1 MMEMRN
7 VGLVLRSICVGGCL
21 VLSAAGMFGC
31 KKGADDGKVLYG
43 NVTDRELQMAFMI
56 PGRIDRIIPE
66 VGTPVK
72 KGDLLATLEAARI
85 EEEIAAAKSAVA
97 VAEANVL
104 VAKAQREK
112 AERGSREEDIAS
124 TASAMNAIAAKA
136 RSAKLEKDRTAKLVK
151 TGAVPEQEADNA
163 EANYLF
169 YTSFHDALKSFHD
182 RLTAGERTEDKE
194 AARAKVQVA
203 EQEVARAKAQLT
215 VAERALKDAKLVAP
229 TDGIVRDRL
238 LEPGEL
244 AAPSRPVLSLA
255 ATNPKW
261 IRCYVSETNL
271 SKHKLND
278 KAKVRADGCEKPFD
292 GWIGYISPTAEFT
305 PKTIETDELRP
316 TLVYETRVY
325 VNDPDGV
332 LKLGAPVVVELQ

>member
-1 MMEMRN
+1 MKT
-7 VGLVLRSICVGGCL
+7 VPGALCL
-21 VLSAAGMFGC
+21 VLSAAVMFGC
-31 KKGADDGKVLYG
+31 KRESDDGKILYG

-56 PGRIDRIIPE
+56 PGRIDRIVPE

-72 KGDLLATLEAARI
+72 KGELLATLESARI

-104 VAKAQREK
+104 VAKAQRDK
-112 AERGSREEDIAS
+112 AERGPRSEDIES

-136 RSAKLEKDRTAKLVK
+136 RSAKLEKERTAKLVK
-151 TGAVPEQEADNA
+151 TGAVPEQEADDA
-163 EANYLF
+163 EATYLF

-203 EQEVARAKAQLT
+203 EQEVVRAKAQLT

-271 SKHKLND
+271 AKHKLND
-278 KAKVRADGCEKPFD
+278 KAKIKADGCEKPFD

-305 PKTIETDELRP
+305 PKTIETDKLRP

-325 VNDPDGV
+325 VSDPEGV
-332 LKLGAPVVVELQ
+332 LKLGAPVVVELE

>member
-1 MMEMRN
+1 M
-7 VGLVLRSICVGGCL
+7 VLGAL
-21 VLSAAGMFGC
+21 MVLGC
-31 KKGADDGKVLYG
+31 KKSADDGKVLYG
-43 NVTDRELQMAFMI
+43 NVADRELQMAFMI
-56 PGRIDRIIPE
+56 PGRIDRIVPE

-72 KGDLLATLEAARI
+72 KGDLLATLESGRI

-104 VAKAQREK
+104 VAKAQKEK
-112 AERGSREEDIAS
+112 AERGSRDEDITS
-124 TASAMNAIAAKA
+124 TAAAMNAIAAKA
-136 RSAKLEKDRTAKLVK
+136 RAAKLEKDRTAKLVK
-151 TGAVPEQEADNA
+151 SGAVPEQTADDA

-169 YTSFHDALKSFHD
+169 YTSFHDALKSFHE

-194 AARAKVQVA
+194 AARAKVKVA
-203 EQEVARAKAQLT
+203 EQEVVRAKAHLV
-215 VAERALKDAKLVAP
+215 VAERALKDAKLFAP
-229 TDGIVRDRL
+229 VDGIVRDRL

-261 IRCYVSETNL
+261 VRCYIRETNL
-271 SKHKLND
+271 AKHKLND
-278 KAKVRADGCEKPFD
+278 KAIVKADGCEKPFD

-325 VNDPDGV
+325 VNDPEGL
-332 LKLGAPVVVELQ
+332 LKLGAPVVVELK

>member
-1 MMEMRN
+1 MKTALG
-7 VGLVLRSICVGGCL
+7 VWCL
-21 VLSAAGMFGC
+21 VFGAVVMTGC
-31 KKGADDGKVLYG
+31 TKDQGDGKVLYG
-43 NVTDRELQMAFMI
+43 NVTDRELQMAFII

-72 KGDLLATLEAARI
+72 KGDLLATLESARI

-104 VAKAQREK
+104 VAKAQKEK

-124 TASAMNAIAAKA
+124 TAAAMNAIAAKA
-136 RSAKLEKDRTAKLVK
+136 RSAKLEKDRTATLVK
-151 TGAVPEQEADNA
+151 TGAVPEQEADDA

-194 AARAKVQVA
+194 AARAKVTVA
-203 EQEVARAKAQLT
+203 EQEVARARAQLV
-215 VAERALKDAKLVAP
+215 VAERALKDARLVAP

-261 IRCYVSETNL
+261 VRCYIRETEL
-271 SKHKLND
+271 AKHKLND
-278 KAKVRADGCEKPFD
+278 KATVKADGCEASFD

-325 VNDPDGV
+325 VNDPDGA
-332 LKLGAPVVVELQ
+332 LKLGAPVVVELE

>member
-1 MMEMRN
+1 MKTEIGIACFA
-7 VGLVLRSICVGGCL
+7 GLALVCGCGNDPD
-21 VLSAAGMFGC
+21 A
-31 KKGADDGKVLYG
+31 DGKVLYG

-56 PGRIDRIIPE
+56 PGRIETIVPE
-66 VGTPVK
+66 VGSPVK
-72 KGDLLATLEAARI
+72 KGDLLATLESARI

-112 AERGSREEDIAS
+112 AEKGSREEDITT

-136 RSAKLEKDRTAKLVK
+136 RAAKLEKDRTSELVK
-151 TGAVPEQEADNA
+151 TRAVPEQQADDA

-169 YTSFHDALKSFHD
+169 YTSFHDALKSFHN
-182 RLTAGERTEDKE
+182 RLTAGEREEDKE
-194 AARAKVQVA
+194 AARAKVKVA
-203 EQEVARAKAQLT
+203 EQEVVRARAHLV
-215 VAERALKDAKLVAP
+215 VAERALKDARLVAP
-229 TDGIVRDRL
+229 ADGIVRDRL
-238 LEPGEL
+238 LEPGEI

-261 IRCYVSETNL
+261 VRCYIRETNL
-271 SKHKLND
+271 AKHKLND
-278 KAKVRADGCEKPFD
+278 KAKVKVDGVEKPFD

-325 VNDPDGV
+325 VNDPDGL

>member
-1 MMEMRN
+1 MKMKKMVR
-7 VGLVLRSICVGGCL
+7 GAWCL
-21 VLSAAGMFGC
+21 VLGALMVLGC

-43 NVTDRELQMAFMI
+43 NVADRELQMAFMI
-56 PGRIDRIIPE
+56 PGRIDRIVPE

-72 KGDLLATLEAARI
+72 KGDLLATLESGRI

-104 VAKAQREK
+104 VAKAQKEK
-112 AERGSREEDIAS
+112 AERGSRDEDITS
-124 TASAMNAIAAKA
+124 TAAAMNAIAAKA
-136 RSAKLEKDRTAKLVK
+136 RAAKLEKDRTATLVK
-151 TGAVPEQEADNA
+151 SGAVPEQTADDA

-169 YTSFHDALKSFHD
+169 YTSFHDALKSFHE

-194 AARAKVQVA
+194 AARAKVKVA
-203 EQEVARAKAQLT
+203 EQEVVRAKAHLV
-215 VAERALKDAKLVAP
+215 VAERALKDAKLFAP
-229 TDGIVRDRL
+229 VDGIVRDRL

-261 IRCYVSETNL
+261 VRCYVRETNL
-271 SKHKLND
+271 ARHKLND
-278 KAKVRADGCEKPFD
+278 KATVKADGCEKPFD

-325 VNDPDGV
+325 VNDPEGL
-332 LKLGAPVVVELQ
+332 LKLGAPVVVELK

>member
-1 MMEMRN
+1 MNKMK
-7 VGLVLRSICVGGCL
+7 VGILSLACAAVVCGCRK
-21 VLSAAGMFGC
+21 SS
-31 KKGADDGKVLYG
+31 DDGEKVLYG

-56 PGRIDRIIPE
+56 PGRIATIVPE

-72 KGDLLATLEAARI
+72 KGELLATLESVRI

-112 AERGSREEDIAS
+112 AEKGSREEDV
-124 TASAMNAIAAKA
+124 TTTSAAMSAIAAKA
-136 RSAKLEKDRTAKLVK
+136 RAAKLKKERTAELVK
-151 TGAVPEQEADNA
+151 THAVPEQDADEAEAD
-163 EANYLF
+163 YLF

-194 AARAKVQVA
+194 SARAKVKVA
-203 EQEVARAKAQLT
+203 EQEVVRAKAQLV
-215 VAERALKDAKLVAP
+215 VAERALKDAQLVAP

-261 IRCYVSETNL
+261 VRCYIRETNL
-271 SKHKLND
+271 AKHKLND
-278 KAKVRADGCEKPFD
+278 TAKVKADGCEKPFD

-325 VNDPDGV
+325 VNDPEGV

>member
-1 MMEMRN
+1 MDMRQVA
-7 VGLVLRSICVGGCL
+7 VGAMCVAL
-21 VLSAAGMFGC
+21 AFGC
-31 KKGADDGKVLYG
+31 RRDAADDGRRLYG
-43 NVTDRELQMAFMI
+43 NVADRELQLAFMI
-56 PGRIDRIIPE
+56 PGRVDTIVPE
-66 VGTPVK
+66 VGMPVK
-72 KGDLLATLEAARI
+72 KGDLIATLESARI

-104 VAKAQREK
+104 VAKAQRDK
-112 AERGSREEDIAS
+112 AEKGSREEDVTS
-124 TASAMNAIAAKA
+124 TAAAMNAIAAKA
-136 RSAKLEKDRTAKLVK
+136 RAAKLQKERTATLVR
-151 TGAVPEQEADNA
+151 TGAVPVQDADDA

-169 YTSFHDALKSFHD
+169 YTSFHDALKSFHE

-194 AARAKVQVA
+194 AARAKVTVA
-203 EQEVARAKAQLT
+203 EQEVVRAKAQLV
-215 VAERALKDAKLVAP
+215 VAERALKDARLVAP

-244 AAPSRPVLSLA
+244 AAPNRPVLSLA

-261 IRCYVSETNL
+261 VRCYVRETDL
-271 SKHKLND
+271 AKHKLND
-278 KAKVRADGCEKPFD
+278 KAKVTADGCEKPFD

-325 VNDPDGV
+325 VNDPEGL
-332 LKLGAPVVVELQ
+332 LKLGAPVIVDLQ

>member
-1 MMEMRN
+1 MKVVRCALY
-7 VGLVLRSICVGGCL
+7 LVLCALGLI
-21 VLSAAGMFGC
+21 GC
-31 KKGADDGKVLYG
+31 KKSQDDGNILYG

-56 PGRIDRIIPE
+56 PGRIDRILPE

-72 KGDLLATLEAARI
+72 KGDLLATLESARI

-104 VAKAQREK
+104 VAKAQKEK
-112 AERGSREEDIAS
+112 AERGSRTEDINS
-124 TASAMNAIAAKA
+124 TAAAMNAIAAKA
-136 RSAKLEKDRTAKLVK
+136 RSAKLERDRTAKLVK
-151 TGAVPEQEADNA
+151 TGAVPEQDADNA

-169 YTSFHDALKSFHD
+169 YTSFHDALRSFHE

-194 AARAKVQVA
+194 AARAKVTVA
-203 EQEVARAKAQLT
+203 EQEVVRAKAQLV
-215 VAERALKDAKLVAP
+215 VAERALKDARLIAP

-271 SKHKLND
+271 AKHKLND
-278 KAKVRADGCEKPFD
+278 KAKIKADGCEKPFD

-325 VNDPDGV
+325 VNDPEGA

>member
-1 MMEMRN
+1 MKMKT
-7 VGLVLRSICVGGCL
+7 VLSALGF
-21 VLSAAGMFGC
+21 VLSAAVMFGC
-31 KKGADDGKVLYG
+31 KKDAGDGKILYG

-66 VGTPVK
+66 VGTSVK
-72 KGDLLATLEAARI
+72 KGDLLATLESERI

-97 VAEANVL
+97 VAEAQVE
-104 VAKAQREK
+104 VARALHEK
-112 AERGSREEDIAS
+112 AEKGAREEDIDETS
-124 TASAMNAIAAKA
+124 SAAKA
-136 RSAKLEKDRTAKLVK
+136 FDAKAKASEKEMGRTRELLK
-151 TGAVPEQEADNA
+151 TRGVAEQEADNA
-163 EANYLF
+163 TADYFF
-169 YTSFHDALKSFHD
+169 YTGLRDALKS
-182 RLTAGERTEDKE
+182 RERKLSAGEREEDRK
-194 AARAKVQVA
+194 AARAN
-203 EQEVARAKAQLT
+203 LT
-215 VAERALKDAKLVAP
+215 VAEREVARARTQLTLVERKLKDACLYAP

-261 IRCYVSETNL
+261 IRCYIRETDL
-271 SKHKLND
+271 AKHRLND
-278 KAKVRADGCEKPFD
+278 KAKVRADGCAKPFD

-325 VNDPDGV
+325 VNDPEGV

>member
-1 MMEMRN
+1 MRT
-7 VGLVLRSICVGGCL
+7 VPSALCL
-21 VLSAAGMFGC
+21 VFSAVVMFGC
-31 KKGADDGKVLYG
+31 TKDADEGKILYG

-56 PGRIDRIIPE
+56 PGRIDRIVPE

-72 KGDLLATLEAARI
+72 KGDLLATLESVRI

-97 VAEANVL
+97 VAEAQVEVARAL
-104 VAKAQREK
+104 HEKAEKGARREDVDETTSAAKAFDAKAQASEKEMGRTRELLK
-112 AERGSREEDIAS
+112 TRGVA
-124 TASAMNAIAAKA
+124 
-136 RSAKLEKDRTAKLVK
+136 
-151 TGAVPEQEADNA
+151 EQEADNA
-163 EANYLF
+163 AADYLF
-169 YTSFHDALKSFHD
+169 YSSLRDALKS
-182 RLTAGERTEDKE
+182 RERKLSSGEREEDRK
-194 AARAKVQVA
+194 AARAN
-203 EQEVARAKAQLT
+203 LT
-215 VAERALKDAKLVAP
+215 VAEREVARARTQLALVERKLKDASLNAP

-261 IRCYVSETNL
+261 IRCYIRETDL
-271 SKHKLND
+271 ARHKLND
-278 KAKVRADGCEKPFD
+278 KAEVRVDGCEKPFA

-325 VNDPDGV
+325 VNDPEGI

>member
-1 MMEMRN
+1 MKNGIGM
-7 VGLVLRSICVGGCL
+7 VCLACAALVCGCRRD
-21 VLSAAGMFGC
+21 SNE
-31 KKGADDGKVLYG
+31 DGNVLYG
-43 NVTDRELQMAFMI
+43 NVADRELQMAFMI
-56 PGRIDRIIPE
+56 PGRIDRIVPE

-72 KGDLLATLEAARI
+72 KGDLLATLESGRI

-104 VAKAQREK
+104 VAKAQKEK
-112 AERGSREEDIAS
+112 AERGSRDEDITS
-124 TASAMNAIAAKA
+124 TAAAMNAIAAKA
-136 RSAKLEKDRTAKLVK
+136 RAAKLEKDRTATLVK
-151 TGAVPEQEADNA
+151 TGAVPEQEADDA
-163 EANYLF
+163 EANFLF
-169 YTSFHDALKSFHD
+169 YTSFHDALKSFHE

-194 AARAKVQVA
+194 AARAKVTVA
-203 EQEVARAKAQLT
+203 EQEVARAKAQLV
-215 VAERALKDAKLVAP
+215 VAERALKDAQLVAP
-229 TDGIVRDRL
+229 TDGIIRDRL

-261 IRCYVSETNL
+261 IRCYIRETDL
-271 SKHKLND
+271 SKHRLND

-332 LKLGAPVVVELQ
+332 LKLGAPVVVELE

>member
-1 MMEMRN
+1 MKVVRCA
-7 VGLVLRSICVGGCL
+7 LCL
-21 VLSAAGMFGC
+21 VLCALGLFGC
-31 KKGADDGKVLYG
+31 KKDADDGKILYG

-72 KGDLLATLEAARI
+72 KGDLLATLESARI
-85 EEEIAAAKSAVA
+85 EEEVAAAKSAVA

-124 TASAMNAIAAKA
+124 TAAAMNAIAAKA
-136 RSAKLEKDRTAKLVK
+136 RAAKLEKDRTAKLVK
-151 TGAVPEQEADNA
+151 TGAVPEQDADNA

-169 YTSFHDALKSFHD
+169 YTSFHDSLRSFHE

-194 AARAKVQVA
+194 AARAKVKVA
-203 EQEVARAKAQLT
+203 EQEVVRAKAQLT

-229 TDGIVRDRL
+229 TDGIIRDRL

-244 AAPSRPVLSLA
+244 AAPSRPVLSIA

-271 SKHKLND
+271 AKHKLND

-325 VNDPDGV
+325 VNDPEGV

>member
-1 MMEMRN
+1 MQSAECR
-7 VGLVLRSICVGGCL
+7 VRSVGCL
-21 VLSAAGMFGC
+21 LLGALMLFGC

-72 KGDLLATLEAARI
+72 KGDLLATLESARI

-104 VAKAQREK
+104 VAKAQKEK

-136 RSAKLEKDRTAKLVK
+136 RSAKLERDRTAKLVK
-151 TGAVPEQEADNA
+151 TGAVPEQDADNA

-194 AARAKVQVA
+194 AARAKVTVA

-271 SKHKLND
+271 AKHKLND
-278 KAKVRADGCEKPFD
+278 KAKIKADGCEKPFD

-325 VNDPDGV
+325 VNDPEGV

>member
-1 MMEMRN
+1 MKNRIG
-7 VGLVLRSICVGGCL
+7 VVCLACAALVC
-21 VLSAAGMFGC
+21 GC
-31 KKGADDGKVLYG
+31 KREADDGKVLYG
-43 NVTDRELQMAFMI
+43 NVADRELQMAFMI
-56 PGRIDRIIPE
+56 PGRIDRIVPE

-72 KGDLLATLEAARI
+72 KGDLLATLESARI

-104 VAKAQREK
+104 VAKAQSEK

-136 RSAKLEKDRTAKLVK
+136 RSAKLEKERTARLVK
-151 TGAVPEQEADNA
+151 TGAVPEQTADDA
-163 EANYLF
+163 EATYLF
-169 YTSFHDALKSFHD
+169 YTSFHDALKSFHE
-182 RLTAGERTEDKE
+182 RLTTGERAEDKE
-194 AARAKVQVA
+194 AARAKVTVA
-203 EQEVARAKAQLT
+203 EQEVARAKAQLV
-215 VAERALKDAKLVAP
+215 VAERALKDARLLAP

-261 IRCYVSETNL
+261 VRCYVRETEL
-271 SKHKLND
+271 AKHRLND
-278 KAKVRADGCEKPFD
+278 RAQVKADGCEKPFD

-325 VNDPDGV
+325 VNDPEGK

>member
-1 MMEMRN
+1 MKT
-7 VGLVLRSICVGGCL
+7 VLGAWCL
-21 VLSAAGMFGC
+21 VLCATVIFGC
-31 KKGADDGKVLYG
+31 KKDAEDGRILYG

-56 PGRIDRIIPE
+56 SGRIDKIIPE

-72 KGDLLATLEAARI
+72 KGDLLATLESARI
-85 EEEIAAAKSAVA
+85 EEEIAVAKSAVA

-112 AERGSREEDIAS
+112 AENGSRKEDIKA
-124 TASAMNAIAAKA
+124 TGSARDAYAAKA
-136 RSAKLEKDRTAKLVK
+136 EAAKLEKERTAALVK
-151 TGAVPEQEADNA
+151 TGAVPKQQADNA
-163 EANYLF
+163 EAEYL
-169 YTSFHDALKSFHD
+169 YYSSLRDSLRSMNE
-182 RLTAGERTEDKE
+182 RLTSGEREEDRE
-194 AARAKVQVA
+194 AARAKVRVA
-203 EQEVARAKAQLT
+203 EQEVVRAKAQLA

-261 IRCYVSETNL
+261 IRCYLGETNL
-271 SKHKLND
+271 AKHKLND
-278 KAKVRADGCEKPFD
+278 KAKIKADGCEKPFD

-325 VNDPDGV
+325 VNDPEGV

>member
-1 MMEMRN
+1 MALGALM
-7 VGLVLRSICVGGCL
+7 VL
-21 VLSAAGMFGC
+21 GC

-43 NVTDRELQMAFMI
+43 NVADRELQMAFMI

-72 KGDLLATLEAARI
+72 KADLLATLESGRI
-85 EEEIAAAKSAVA
+85 EEEIAVAKSAVA

-104 VAKAQREK
+104 VAKAQKDK

-136 RSAKLEKDRTAKLVK
+136 RSAKLEKERTARLVK
-151 TGAVPEQEADNA
+151 TGAVPEQEADDA
-163 EANYLF
+163 EATYLF

-194 AARAKVQVA
+194 AARARVTVA
-203 EQEVARAKAQLT
+203 EQEVARAKAQLV
-215 VAERALKDAKLVAP
+215 VAERALKDAQLVAP

-261 IRCYVSETNL
+261 IRCYIRETDL
-271 SKHKLND
+271 SKRKLND
-278 KAKVRADGCEKPFD
+278 KAKVRADGCADPFE

-325 VNDPDGV
+325 VNDPAGI

>member
-1 MMEMRN
+1 M
-7 VGLVLRSICVGGCL
+7 VLGAL
-21 VLSAAGMFGC
+21 MVLGC

-43 NVTDRELQMAFMI
+43 NVADRELQMAFMI
-56 PGRIDRIIPE
+56 PGRIDRIVPE

-72 KGDLLATLEAARI
+72 KGDLLATLESGRI

-104 VAKAQREK
+104 VAKAQKEK
-112 AERGSREEDIAS
+112 AERGSRDEDITS
-124 TASAMNAIAAKA
+124 TAAAMNAIAAKA
-136 RSAKLEKDRTAKLVK
+136 RAAKLEKDRTAKLVK
-151 TGAVPEQEADNA
+151 SGAVPEQTADDA

-169 YTSFHDALKSFHD
+169 YTSFHDALKSFHE
-182 RLTAGERTEDKE
+182 RLTAGERTEDKD
-194 AARAKVQVA
+194 AARAKVKVA
-203 EQEVARAKAQLT
+203 EQEVVRAKAHLV
-215 VAERALKDAKLVAP
+215 VAERALKDAKLFAP
-229 TDGIVRDRL
+229 VDGIVRDRL

-261 IRCYVSETNL
+261 VRCYVRETNL
-271 SKHKLND
+271 AKHQLND
-278 KAKVRADGCEKPFD
+278 KATVKADGCEKPFD

-325 VNDPDGV
+325 VNDPEGL

>member
-1 MMEMRN
+1 MK
-7 VGLVLRSICVGGCL
+7 VVPCALCL
-21 VLSAAGMFGC
+21 VLCAVGLFGC
-31 KKGADDGKVLYG
+31 KKEADDGKVLYG
-43 NVTDRELQMAFMI
+43 NVADRELQMAFMI
-56 PGRIDRIIPE
+56 PGRIDRIVPE

-72 KGDLLATLEAARI
+72 KGDLLATLESARI

-136 RSAKLEKDRTAKLVK
+136 RSAKLEKERTARLVK
-151 TGAVPEQEADNA
+151 TGAVPVQEADDA
-163 EANYLF
+163 EATYLF
-169 YTSFHDALKSFHD
+169 YTSFHDALKSFHE
-182 RLTAGERTEDKE
+182 RLTAGERPEDKE
-194 AARAKVQVA
+194 AARAKVTVA
-203 EQEVARAKAQLT
+203 EQEVARAKAQLV
-215 VAERALKDAKLVAP
+215 VAERALKDARLLAP
-229 TDGIVRDRL
+229 ADGIVRDRL

-261 IRCYVSETNL
+261 IRCYIRETEL
-271 SKHKLND
+271 AKHKLND
-278 KAKVRADGCEKPFD
+278 RAQVKVDGCEKPFD

-325 VNDPDGV
+325 VNDPEGI

>member
-1 MMEMRN
+1 M
-7 VGLVLRSICVGGCL
+7 VCLACAALVCGCRRD
-21 VLSAAGMFGC
+21 SNE
-31 KKGADDGKVLYG
+31 DGNVLYG
-43 NVTDRELQMAFMI
+43 NVADRELQMAFMI
-56 PGRIDRIIPE
+56 PGRIDRIVPE

-72 KGDLLATLEAARI
+72 KGDLLATLESGRI

-104 VAKAQREK
+104 VAKAQKEK
-112 AERGSREEDIAS
+112 AERGSRDEDITS
-124 TASAMNAIAAKA
+124 TAAAMNAIAAKA
-136 RSAKLEKDRTAKLVK
+136 RAAKLEKDRTAKLVK
-151 TGAVPEQEADNA
+151 SGAVPEQTADDA

-169 YTSFHDALKSFHD
+169 YTSFHDALKSFHE

-194 AARAKVQVA
+194 AARAKVKVA
-203 EQEVARAKAQLT
+203 EQEVVRAKAHLV
-215 VAERALKDAKLVAP
+215 VAERALKDAKLFAP
-229 TDGIVRDRL
+229 VDGIVRDRL

-261 IRCYVSETNL
+261 VRCYVRETNL
-271 SKHKLND
+271 ARHKLND
-278 KAKVRADGCEKPFD
+278 KAIVKADGCEKPFD

-325 VNDPDGV
+325 VNDPEGL
-332 LKLGAPVVVELQ
+332 LKLGAPVVVELTTGTGN